1 MSKRKQV
8 THTEGADVDMTPM
21 IDVVFQLIIFFI
33 VTIKLNEQIN
43 EDIKLAEAHDS
54 PVMEKAGQLMI
65 IVEVD
70 KSGYF
75 SISGT
80 PLHETAIRNMILN
93 RYNRYGEFPV
103 MIRADKRTQHKHV
116 RKIMDMC
123 SEIGIWRIDFAAIKQ
138 PART

>member
-1 MSKRKQV
+1 MSKRKRV
-8 THTEGADVDMTPM
+8 THNEGCDVDMTPM

-43 EDIKLAEAHDS
+43 EDIELAEAKES
-54 PVMEKAGQLMI
+54 PTLKDAIDLMLI
-65 IVEVD
+65 IEVD

-80 PLHETAIRNMILN
+80 PIPEGTIRQIIRN

-123 SEIGIWRIDFAAIKQ
+123 SQIGIWRIDFAAIKKY
-138 PART
+138 AKE